1 MFYGYIIIYGMK
13 KYFFT
18 VVLRF
23 SLQVSFFKHPD
34 TAFLT
39 FIDDCQIVNIENVYA
54 EHGADVHHVRRRL
67 RNEFSVKLRMPEA

>member
-1 MFYGYIIIYGMK
+1 MFYDYIIIYGMK

-23 SLQVSFFKHPD
+23 SLQVSFFKHSD

-54 EHGADVHHVRRRL
+54 EHGADVHHVRRHRVTSL
-67 RNEFSVKLRMPEA
+67 FLTLNK